1 MLARA
6 SCPAL
11 RPFVVRVWASDAP
24 ASRVTLE
31 RVLPT
36 GCMHVVVRLSSE
48 PLVLVADEA
57 GRDARVIGTTV
68 VGGAR
73 SRAYLR
79 RLSGASSSVGAM
91 IAPGAFGALFGVPAR
106 ALAEAHH
113 DLEDVIGPEARSLRD
128 RLGEERSLAR
138 RLALFEAWLLARVR
152 TGVDPRVTTA
162 MRHTRDPVSAWVE
175 RAGQSHKSFLRVFHE
190 AVGLSPKTFQRVT
203 RAQRALS
210 LLRSPNALSEVALDA
225 GYSDQ
230 AHMTRELR
238 AITGLPP
245 TALRGGENHVQIPSR
260 PGDEKAPQSGR

>member
-1 MLARA
+1 MLSRA
-6 SCPAL
+6 PCPAL
-11 RPFVVRVWASDAP
+11 RPFVVRLWASDAP
-24 ASRVTLE
+24 ASHVTLE

-57 GRDARVIGTTV
+57 GRGPRVIGTTV
-68 VGGAR
+68 IGGAR

-79 RLSGASSSVGAM
+79 RLSGPSSSVGAM

-113 DLEDVIGPEARSLRD
+113 ELEDVIGPDARSLRD

-138 RLALFEAWLLARVR
+138 RVSLFEAWLLARVGAR
-152 TGVDPRVTTA
+152 LDPRVTMA
-162 MRHTRDPVSAWVE
+162 LQDPRAPVSAWVA
-175 RAGQSHKSFLRVFHE
+175 RSGQSHRTFLRVFHD

-203 RAQRALS
+203 RAQRALTA
-210 LLRSPNALSEVALDA
+210 LGTPRPLSEIALDA

-238 AITGLPP
+238 ELTGLPP
-245 TALRGGENHVQIPSR
+245 TSLRAGENHVPIQ
-260 PGDEKAPQSGR
+260 